1 MKSTI
6 LLFTM
11 VFLFVSSMFAQ
22 GYDPQ
27 YVSSKSGD
35 TLVVKDDNEF
45 GSTNT
50 LYLLMQSDSLA
61 PAGRVYMLQNFG
73 LYSCANNPVT
83 SDTFRTII
91 MGPTQTSLKVNKGDN
106 PPIISGDATAS
117 PASYGGMNIGKDLL
131 IKNVDLEIGNTAG
144 NGGGWAYF
152 NFNSAG
158 LRLQVDNCILE
169 HTWWCW
175 VGSSPA
181 DSRVFFTNDYM
192 VNLDGH
198 TCRRNGGVTDFNGTG
213 VIHQDTLFVE
223 NCTHVNIQGTL
234 YKFRPGV
241 AVDKVLFNHNDF
253 IDCAGYVFM
262 NNGDQTNMS
271 ETNNIFVNVQLQAFC
286 PVLISADAGE
296 VDPDGLAMGL
306 VNLRVDSTFIANGQ
320 NFYADKNLA
329 YWDPSLSDIAS
340 TLNTNKVNGNT
351 QWVSQMITMNSRTE
365 ALFADK
371 SNYPLLTNGTW
382 ITDKL
387 PTFKNTD
394 NLFTTQLAA
403 IKDYAKAAVDTSYGS
418 PMPSWRQSDNAEAT
432 NFVYADW
439 PIPID
444 LSYTDSDLLTAGLG
458 GFPLGDLNWFPS
470 EYTTWKAQETAE
482 LQKIHDVLFG
492 IVAVKEVPGLPAQ
505 YKLSQNYPNPFN
517 PTTVIDFT
525 IPKAGNV
532 TLKVYNSLGQE
543 IATLVNGYK
552 NASNYKVD
560 FNASNLSSGVYFYTI
575 KANNF
580 TQTKKMLLLK

>member
-1 MKSTI
+1 MKRTL
-6 LLFTM
+6 LLFSM
-11 VFLFVSSMFAQ
+11 VLFLVSSVFA
-22 GYDPQ
+22 GSYDPQ
-27 YVSSKSGD
+27 YVSSTSGD

-45 GSTNT
+45 QGTNT

-61 PAGRVYMLQNFG
+61 PAGRVYMLQNYG

-91 MGPTQTSLKVNKGDN
+91 MGPTQTSLKLNQGDA
-106 PPIISGDATAS
+106 PPIISGDATAAN
-117 PASYGGMNIGKDLL
+117 PTYGGMNVGKDLL

-213 VIHQDTLFVE
+213 VVHQDTLWVE

-234 YKFRPGV
+234 YKFRTGV
-241 AVDKVLFNHNDF
+241 AVDKVVFNHNDF
-253 IDCAGYVFM
+253 IDCAGFVFM

-271 ETNNIFVNVQLQAFC
+271 ETNNIFVNCQLQAFC

-306 VNLRVDSTFIANGQ
+306 VNLRVDSTFNANGK

-329 YWDPSLSDIAS
+329 YWDPSLSDIVS

-351 QWVSQMITMNSRTE
+351 EWVSQMITMNSRTE
-365 ALFADK
+365 GLFNDDT
-371 SNYPLLTNGTW
+371 NYPLLTNGKW

-394 NLFTTQLAA
+394 VLFTTQLAVIKAYA
-403 IKDYAKAAVDTSYGS
+403 IAAVDTSYGS
-418 PMPSWRQSDNAEAT
+418 PMASWRQSGNAEAS
-432 NFVYADW
+432 NYVYTDW
-439 PIPID
+439 PVPID
-444 LSYTDSDLLTAGLG
+444 LSYTDSDLLTAGMR
-458 GFPLGDLNWFPS
+458 GFPLGDLNWFPATNATWDAQKAD
-470 EYTTWKAQETAE
+470 EYSYIAGILNGTVGVQTTKE
-482 LQKIHDVLFG
+482 LPQKFQL
-492 IVAVKEVPGLPAQ
+492 Q
-505 YKLSQNYPNPFN
+505 QNYPNPFN
-517 PTTVIDFT
+517 PSTAINYT
-525 IPKAGNV
+525 ISKAGNV
-532 TLKVYNSLGQE
+532 SLRVYNLLGE
-543 IATLVNGYK
+543 EVATLVNGYQAA
-552 NASNYKVD
+552 NTYNVN
-560 FNASNLSSGVYFYTI
+560 FNASKLASGVYVYELR
-575 KANNF
+575 AGNNVIS
-580 TQTKKMLLLK
+580 KKMVLLK